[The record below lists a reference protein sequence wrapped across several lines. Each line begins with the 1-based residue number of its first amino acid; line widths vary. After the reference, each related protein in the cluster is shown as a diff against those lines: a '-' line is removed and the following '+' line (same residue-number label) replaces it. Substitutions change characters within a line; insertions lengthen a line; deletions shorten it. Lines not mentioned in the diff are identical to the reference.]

1 LAKLLVDSFEFTP
14 KAISQSDSSLSWN
27 VLNTGDLSVLTK
39 LKTLLS
45 LL

>member
-14 KAISQSDSSLSWN
+14 KTISQSDVSLSWD
-27 VLNTGDLSVLTK
+27 VLDTGDATVLKK